1 MPVNY
6 KLIQRTNLRD
16 KTKPGKYYAIPII
29 MNKITMDDI
38 GREIGRRTTIKMPV
52 LVGVLEA
59 LNEVIPEFLSQGHV
73 VELGKVGNLRISFSS
88 EGVDKPEDFRKSHIK
103 KVNVQYRP
111 GKDIKNK
118 IQKIELKKIR

>member
-16 KTKPGKYYAIPII
+16 KTKPGKYYAIPTN
-29 MNKITMDDI
+29 MTKITMYDI
-38 GREIGRRTTIKMPV
+38 GREIGKRNILKMPAV
-52 LVGVLEA
+52 VGVLEA
-59 LNEVIPEFLSQGHV
+59 LAEIIPELLNQGHV
-73 VELGKVGNLRISFSS
+73 VELGKVGNLRIGFSS
-88 EGVDKPEDFRKSHIK
+88 EGVDKPENFRKSHIK

-118 IQKIELKKIR
+118 IQKIEFKKIR